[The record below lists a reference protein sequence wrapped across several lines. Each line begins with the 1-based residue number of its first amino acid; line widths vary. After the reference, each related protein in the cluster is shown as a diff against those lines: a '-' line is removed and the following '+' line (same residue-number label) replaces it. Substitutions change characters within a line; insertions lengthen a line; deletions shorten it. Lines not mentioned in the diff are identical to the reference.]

1 MIGIGYSTNTG
12 GGLMRR
18 FGAGL
23 LIPVFLA
30 AVFAVPGLSWGA
42 PSGEPLL
49 DLVLVLDNSKSMRK
63 NDPKFLSRELVK
75 NFIQSLPDG
84 AACGMV
90 VFGRRARQ
98 TVPLIP
104 LSGAGSVDALF
115 SGVKAVD
122 YSDDFTDS
130 PAGIERALYELVQ
143 KGRPEARRIIV
154 FLTDGIV
161 DTGDR
166 QEDARKREWLLT
178 DISAQCKKNGVRIY
192 GAAFTEEA
200 DYQLIQS
207 LAERTS
213 GGYYRALLPE
223 EIKGVFNEI
232 LEAALAPGEAEKS
245 PEGKNAEAPGQPAP
259 TVRPEAVAAQTLPE
273 KKAGSGLVLLGGL
286 LLAACLSAALF
297 FLHRKGKH
305 KSVILRRNAVI
316 LGSPE
321 LSRKPVQPKA
331 ELIPLSGTPDFLPI
345 LIRDPMTRI
354 GRKKGNEVVIDNPAI
369 SRFHALIEFRDGAYF
384 IEDQNSANKTIIN
397 DKPISPHTRVR
408 LESGMTVAF
417 DAVKY
422 RFVRPDERLDDEAMQ
437 DDDPADRTLFH
448 NLNNMAATISASPK
462 PPAPPAPPAE
472 KAEPAPLSKTIE
484 EPAPSL
490 QKEEGPARPAKKIEN
505 EAPGSR
511 DTPPSLSPAELV
523 EKELATPAP
532 PRAGAN
538 ICPWHPDRFADA
550 ICPKC
555 KKPCCDKCM
564 AAKDGLFLCPAC
576 RLGG

>member
-1 MIGIGYSTNTG
+1 
-12 GGLMRR
+12 MRR

-23 LIPVFLA
+23 LMLVLLA
-30 AVFAVPGLSWGA
+30 AAFGIPGQVSA
-42 PSGEPLL
+42 EPSGDATL
-49 DLVLVLDNSKSMRK
+49 DVVLVLDNSRSMRK

-75 NFIQSLPDG
+75 NFIQSLPEG
-84 AACGMV
+84 SACGMV
-90 VFGRRARQ
+90 VFGKLARQ
-98 TVPLIP
+98 TVPLIL
-104 LSGAGSVDALF
+104 LSGAGAVDALF
-115 SGVKAVD
+115 SGITAVD

-130 PAGIERALYELVQ
+130 PAGIERALYELVK
-143 KGRPEARRIIV
+143 KGRPESRKIIV

-178 DISAQCKKNGVRIY
+178 DITAQCKKNGVRIF

-213 GGYYRALLPE
+213 GGYYRAILPE
-223 EIKGVFNEI
+223 EIRGVFNEV
-232 LEAALAPGEAEKS
+232 LEAALAPDETEKA
-245 PEGKNAEAPGQPAP
+245 PETATAVPQPAP
-259 TVRPEAVAAQTLPE
+259 AVRPPASPATPPAEE
-273 KKAGSGLVLLGGL
+273 KAGSGLVLLGGL
-286 LLAACLSAALF
+286 LLAACLSAVLF
-297 FLHRKGKH
+297 FMHRKRTH
-305 KSVILRRNAVI
+305 KSVILRRDAI
-316 LGSPE
+316 FLGSPD

-331 ELIPLSGTPDFLPI
+331 EMLPLSGTPDFLPI
-345 LIRDPMTRI
+345 IIRDPITRI

-369 SRFHALIEFRDGAYF
+369 SRFHAVIEFKDGAYY

-417 DAVKY
+417 DTVKY
-422 RFVRPDERLDDEAMQ
+422 RFVRPDERIDDESIQ
-437 DDDPADRTLFH
+437 DDDPADKTLFH
-448 NLNNMAATISASPK
+448 NLNNMAAPKPSPAPK
-462 PPAPPAPPAE
+462 PPPVNGPAISAPSPVKEQEEQASA
-472 KAEPAPLSKTIE
+472 LSGTIE
-484 EPAPSL
+484 TRSFPSP
-490 QKEEGPARPAKKIEN
+490 KEEGPVSPAQKTGD

-511 DTPPSLSPAELV
+511 DTPPSFSPAKAV
-523 EKELATPAP
+523 EAALSSPAP

-538 ICPWHPDRFADA
+538 ICPWHPDRFADV

-564 AAKDGLFLCPAC
+564 AAKDNQFLCPAC